1 MNKFILGMTL
11 SLGLFISLI
20 PYPSLGIE
28 QKSERTFF
36 RKSPRL
42 LDVITTFKGARITI
56 PTYYYTI
63 NLPDQS
69 GESLQKI
76 TIQKR
81 QGFEIIEY
89 YPNRTI
95 AFQGTP
101 DDRGQPL
108 TVKESIWDETTET
121 MTVILSP
128 PVPPGTTFTVGLK
141 AIRNPEHG
149 GIYLFGVNVFPSG
162 ENPMNLY
169 LGSGR
174 LDFYGSD
181 SGSFD

>member
-1 MNKFILGMTL
+1 MSKFIIGITL
-11 SLGLFISLI
+11 SLGMFMSLMA
-20 PYPSLGIE
+20 YPSLGIE

-36 RKSPRL
+36 SKSPRL

-63 NLPDQS
+63 DLPAQS

-95 AFQGTP
+95 AFKGTP
-101 DDRGQPL
+101 DDRGETL
-108 TVKESIWDETTET
+108 TVKESHWDETTET

-128 PVPPGTTFTVGLK
+128 PVPPGTIFTVGLK
-141 AIRNPEHG
+141 AIKNPEHG

-162 ENPMNLY
+162 DNPMNLY

-174 LDFYGSD
+174 LDFYGGD
-181 SGSFD
+181 SGDFN